1 VKPGRVFTYLLNST
15 KMSTICDRQIIK
27 YGTKGMIQPFNEAQ
41 VNPASYDVR
50 LNEFLLIEHEHGCD
64 YPEEAIKC
72 EGRWVKHIC
81 DKSGYVLKPG
91 EFVLGCTEELFNVP
105 PEMEAVFQLKSS
117 RGREGFEHVLS
128 GYIDPGFSGRLT
140 LELVNVNRFH
150 DLLLVPGMLIG
161 QIRFMLLDDRP
172 AKDYSQT
179 GHYQNDSNV
188 QFSKVDIFGNEIQEE
203 KPASYSVSIAEPV
216 VFPEP

>member
-1 VKPGRVFTYLLNST
+1 
-15 KMSTICDRQIIK
+15 MSTICDRQITK
-27 YGTKGMIQPFNEAQ
+27 YAQKGLIVPFNENQ

-50 LNEFLLIEHEHGCD
+50 LNNFLLVEHDHESEC
-64 YPEEAIKC
+64 PEEALKC
-72 EGRWVKHIC
+72 NGKWVKHII
-81 DKSGYVLKPG
+81 DESGYVLKPG

-150 DLLLVPGMLIG
+150 DLLLAPGMLIG

-179 GHYQNDSNV
+179 GHYQNDENV
-188 QFSKVDIFGNEIQEE
+188 QFSKVDIFGNQI
-203 KPASYSVSIAEPV
+203 PGDDSTFYVDSIAEPV

>member
-1 VKPGRVFTYLLNST
+1 
-15 KMSTICDRQIIK
+15 MSTICDRQIIQYARK
-27 YGTKGMIQPFNEAQ
+27 KLIEPFDETQ

-50 LNEFLLIEHEHGCD
+50 LNSILLLEHEHDCD

-72 EGRWVKHIC
+72 DGRWVKHIC
-81 DKSGYVLKPG
+81 DESGYVLKPG
-91 EFVLGCTEELFNVP
+91 EFVLGCTEERFNIP

-172 AKDYSQT
+172 LKDYSQT
-179 GHYQNDSNV
+179 GHYQNDDNV
-188 QFSKVDIFGNEIQEE
+188 QFSKVDVFGNEIPSEDS
-203 KPASYSVSIAEPV
+203 PLYGTSIGESV

>member
-1 VKPGRVFTYLLNST
+1 
-15 KMSTICDRQIIK
+15 MSTICDRQIIQ
-27 YGTKGMIQPFNEAQ
+27 YARKGLIEPFNEAQ

-50 LNEFLLIEHEHGCD
+50 LDGFLLLEPEPDCD
-64 YPEEAIKC
+64 YPEEAVKC
-72 EGRWVKHIC
+72 EGRWVKHLC
-81 DKSGYVLKPG
+81 DKSGYLLKPG
-91 EFVLGCTEELFNVP
+91 EFVLGCTEEFFNIP
-105 PEMEAVFQLKSS
+105 REMEAVFQLKSS

-128 GYIDPGFSGRLT
+128 GYIDPGFSGKPT

-161 QIRFMLLDDRP
+161 QIRFMLLDDLP

-179 GHYQNDSNV
+179 GHYQNDLNV
-188 QFSKVDIFGNEIQEE
+188 QFSKVDVFGNEIPSQETGLH
-203 KPASYSVSIAEPV
+203 AASIAEPV

>member
-1 VKPGRVFTYLLNST
+1 
-15 KMSTICDRQIIK
+15 MSTICDRQIIQYAK
-27 YGTKGMIQPFNEAQ
+27 KGLIEPFNEAQ

-50 LNEFLLIEHEHGCD
+50 LNGSLLLEREHDCD

-72 EGRWVKHIC
+72 EGRWVKHLC
-81 DKSGYVLKPG
+81 NDSGYALKPG
-91 EFVLGCTEELFNVP
+91 EFVLGCTEELFNIP

-172 AKDYSQT
+172 AKDYSKT

-188 QFSKVDIFGNEIQEE
+188 QFSKVDVFGNEIPNQESGLY
-203 KPASYSVSIAEPV
+203 AVSIAKPTA
-216 VFPEP
+216 FPET

>member
-1 VKPGRVFTYLLNST
+1 
-15 KMSTICDRQIIK
+15 MSTICDRQIIQYARK
-27 YGTKGMIQPFNEAQ
+27 RLIEPFNEAQ

-50 LNEFLLIEHEHGCD
+50 LNSFLLLEHEHDCD
-64 YPEEAIKC
+64 YPEEAVKC
-72 EGRWVKHIC
+72 DGRWVKHVC
-81 DKSGYVLKPG
+81 DESGYVMKPG
-91 EFVLGCTEELFNVP
+91 EFVLGCTEELFNIP

-172 AKDYSQT
+172 LKDYSQT
-179 GHYQNDSNV
+179 GHYQNDDNV
-188 QFSKVDIFGNEIQEE
+188 QFSKVDVFGNEIPREE
-203 KPASYSVSIAEPV
+203 SPLSGISIDESV

>member
-1 VKPGRVFTYLLNST
+1 
-15 KMSTICDRQIIK
+15 MSTICDWQIGQYAKRQLIE
-27 YGTKGMIQPFNEAQ
+27 PFNQDQ

-50 LNEFLLIEHEHGCD
+50 LNDCLLIENDHACEHPG
-64 YPEEAIKC
+64 EALKCQDRWIKHTC
-72 EGRWVKHIC
+72 GE
-81 DKSGYVLKPG
+81 SGYLLKPG
-91 EFVLGCTEELFNVP
+91 EFILGCTEEFFNIP

-140 LELVNVNRFH
+140 LELVNVNRYH
-150 DLLLVPGMLIG
+150 DLLLLPGMLIG
-161 QIRFMLLDDRP
+161 QVRFMLLSERP
-172 AKDYSQT
+172 RKDYSQT

-188 QFSKVDIFGNEIQEE
+188 QFSKVDVFGNEIPDESS
-203 KPASYSVSIAEPV
+203 ALHVISIAEPV

>member
-1 VKPGRVFTYLLNST
+1 
-15 KMSTICDRQIIK
+15 MSTICDRQIIQYARK
-27 YGTKGMIQPFNEAQ
+27 RLIEPFNETQ

-50 LNEFLLIEHEHGCD
+50 LNGILLLEHEHGCD

-72 EGRWVKHIC
+72 DGRWVKHIC
-81 DKSGYVLKPG
+81 DESGYVLKPG
-91 EFVLGCTEELFNVP
+91 EFVLGCTEERFNLP

-172 AKDYSQT
+172 LKDYSQT
-179 GHYQNDSNV
+179 GHYQNDDNV
-188 QFSKVDIFGNEIQEE
+188 QFSKVDVFGNEIPNEE
-203 KPASYSVSIAEPV
+203 SALNGISIGESV